1 MNKQK
6 RPGLFLQIAGVL
18 LCLCLISTH
27 FTTGLYAKYTNR
39 AQGSDAAR
47 AAKFNVSATVTEVAK
62 ETSSDDSSDDPSG
75 TGSGIGEE
83 GELPGDDLDDDTPA
97 ETTDAAL
104 TRKYTAVLTNSS
116 EVAVAAS
123 IKMIFST
130 GVDVEGAT
138 VGSTALTLDPDVKE
152 TVVLN
157 GPFYI
162 APGAAKT
169 VEFTL
174 TFSASSAFTLKDIN
188 NAMDPTA
195 ADANENL
202 SSAEYQ
208 LPYNAIITFVQV
220 D

>member
-18 LCLCLISTH
+18 LCLCMISAH

-47 AAKFNVSATVTEVAK
+47 AAKFIVSATVTEVAK
-62 ETSSDDSSDDPSG
+62 ET
-75 TGSGIGEE
+75 TIGEE
-83 GELPGDDLDDDTPA
+83 AELPPDEFPDDPEEPGTPVEDEPVTPVDDDPF
-97 ETTDAAL
+97 
-104 TRKYTAVLTNSS
+104 TRKYEVVLTNSS

-138 VGSTALTLDPDVKE
+138 VESTALTLDPDVKE

-162 APGAAKT
+162 APGAEKT

-174 TFSASSAFTLKDIN
+174 TFSASSAFTLKAIN